1 MVQGVRVAVR
11 SFVQTGFLERGIDM
25 EELTLGRMIHKVLHL
40 QGFIEKKK
48 EEYTEIQG
56 DNDVVMLS
64 KGVAAACTFFEIE
77 DILGTREE
85 LEKLFRE
92 LCEKAE

>member
-1 MVQGVRVAVR
+1 
-11 SFVQTGFLERGIDM
+11 M
-25 EELTLGRMIHKVLHL
+25 EKLTLGMMVHKILHL
-40 QGFIEKKK
+40 QEFVKEKK
-48 EEYTEIQG
+48 EEYRAMQG
-56 DNDVVMLS
+56 DNDVVRFS
-64 KGVAAACTFFEIE
+64 EGIVAACTFFERALE

>member
-1 MVQGVRVAVR
+1 MM
-11 SFVQTGFLERGIDM
+11 SF
-25 EELTLGRMIHKVLHL
+25 
-40 QGFIEKKK
+40 
-48 EEYTEIQG
+48 
-56 DNDVVMLS
+56 S
-64 KGVAAACTFFEIE
+64 KGVAAACTFFERMLE

>member
-1 MVQGVRVAVR
+1 VR
-11 SFVQTGFLERGIDM
+11 SFVQTGFLERGIGM
-25 EELTLGRMIHKVLHL
+25 ERLTLLMMIRKVIQL
-40 QGFIEKKK
+40 QELVKEKKA
-48 EEYTEIQG
+48 EYMAMQG
-56 DNDVVMLS
+56 NNDVVRFS
-64 KGVAAACTFFEIE
+64 EGVAAACTFFERVLE